1 MRRANMGLPEIP
13 KNFHIPKRC
22 DVVTLKLA
30 GIALMEQSLANLLE
44 TEVEILQTT
53 LCDFECK
60 KASHRDLKKANRK
73 AERVLRAIIAKEILL
88 MFELEDTIDFL
99 L

>member
-1 MRRANMGLPEIP
+1 MGLPEIP
-13 KNFHIPKRC
+13 KDFHIPKRR

-53 LCDFECK
+53 VCEFK
-60 KASHRDLKKANRK
+60 HNKASHRDLKKANRK
-73 AERVLRAIIAKEILL
+73 AERVLRAVIAKEILL
-88 MFELEDTIDFL
+88 LFELEDTIDFL

>member
-1 MRRANMGLPEIP
+1 MSLPEIP
-13 KNFHIPKRC
+13 KDFHIPKRR

-30 GIALMEQSLANLLE
+30 GIAMMEQSLANLLE

-53 LCDFECK
+53 VSEFKHK
-60 KASHRDLKKANRK
+60 KASHKELRKANRK
-73 AERVLRAIIAKEILL
+73 AERMLRAVIAKEILL

>member
-1 MRRANMGLPEIP
+1 MGLPEIP
-13 KNFHIPKRC
+13 KDFHIPKRR

-44 TEVEILQTT
+44 TEVEILQATV
-53 LCDFECK
+53 CEFEDK
-60 KASHRDLKKANRK
+60 KASLKDLKKANRK
-73 AERVLRAIIAKEILL
+73 AEEMLRAIIAKEILL

>member
-1 MRRANMGLPEIP
+1 MGLPEIP
-13 KNFHIPKRC
+13 KDFHIPKRR

-44 TEVEILQTT
+44 TEVKILRKTVK
-53 LCDFECK
+53 DVKCK
-60 KASHRDLKKANRK
+60 KASRKDLKKANRK

-88 MFELEDTIDFL
+88 LFELEDTIDFL

>member
-1 MRRANMGLPEIP
+1 MGLPEIP
-13 KNFHIPKRC
+13 KDFNIPKRR

-44 TEVEILQTT
+44 TEVEILQKTVS
-53 LCDFECK
+53 DFKCK
-60 KASHRDLKKANRK
+60 KASRKDLKKANRK
-73 AERVLRAIIAKEILL
+73 AERMLRAIIAKEILL
-88 MFELEDTIDFL
+88 LFELEDTIDFL

>member
-1 MRRANMGLPEIP
+1 MGLPEIP
-13 KNFHIPKRC
+13 KDFNIPKRR

-44 TEVEILQTT
+44 TEVEILKKTVS
-53 LCDFECK
+53 DFKCK
-60 KASHRDLKKANRK
+60 KASCKDLKKANRK
-73 AERVLRAIIAKEILL
+73 AERMLRAIIAKEILL
-88 MFELEDTIDFL
+88 LFELEDTIDFL